1 VGHHPGVGFV
11 NAVASLQQID
21 PDLHILALRF
31 ANLTLG
37 PFRQVRQVPV
47 LDTDE
52 IWLAKRKFEVKIDEP
67 IEGHVDVGR
76 LRDDRLRA
84 GQQPGADADQQFDEQ
99 RLLVREVPVDGRAA
113 DARGGSDVLQPH
125 REISTLGDEALGG
138 RDQLRPAVGL
148 EPAAAGLGTGDGG
161 HFG

>member
-1 VGHHPGVGFV
+1 MGHHPGVGFV
-11 NAVASLQQID
+11 NGVASPQQID

-31 ANLTLG
+31 ANLPLG
-37 PFRQVRQVPV
+37 PFRQVRQVPI

-52 IWLAKRKFEVKIDEP
+52 IWLAERKVEVKIDEP

-84 GQQPGADADQQFDEQ
+84 AQQAGADADQQFDEQ
-99 RLLVREVPVDGRAA
+99 RLLVREVPVDGRPA
-113 DARGGSDVLQPH
+113 DARGRPDVLQPH
-125 REISTLGDEALGG
+125 REISALCDEALGG
-138 RDQLRPAVGL
+138 REQLRPAVGL
-148 EPAAAGLGTGDGG
+148 EPAAAGLGAGDGG